1 MQNRYMNTLGGP
13 CDRKVLVCSISYY
26 TDLEINYIIY
36 MVCFKARQPFQASNG
51 KIDFFAEAGTKK
63 IMQFYI
69 KRKYVFFRSRNRLRW
84 FPYVSK
90 ILSLKMVPQI
100 GQIFKMLKI
109 GQL

>member
-1 MQNRYMNTLGGP
+1 MRMQNRYMNTLGGP

-63 IMQFYI
+63 VCSFTSKEKMFLSDQGTNYLEIH
-69 KRKYVFFRSRNRLRW
+69 W
-84 FPYVSK
+84 FPYN
-90 ILSLKMVPQI
+90 
-100 GQIFKMLKI
+100 
-109 GQL
+109 